1 MSGDKLAQDY
11 AMGIYNDMAAL
22 EYLESNYEDGIKHLS
37 DFDEIAVYMRDEEYD
52 DDVIKAARYMFDDSR
67 DSWDNYGGPVALFF
81 SNDVLDIETISKASA
96 AAGSSHVS
104 SVQALITFGGPN
116 AWIITSDG
124 DGLDILVNW
133 GGDSVKL
140 WADVPAVSSY
150 LYELGAGL
158 E

>member
-1 MSGDKLAQDY
+1 MGDKLAQDY
-11 AMGIYNDMAAL
+11 ATGIYDDMAAL
-22 EYLESNYEDGIKHLS
+22 EWLETNWEDIENWDELAQLMEEDGEDAGAIKS
-37 DFDEIAVYMRDEEYD
+37 
-52 DDVIKAARYMFDDSR
+52 ARYMVDDSR
-67 DSWDNYGGPVALFF
+67 ESWDDYGGPVSSFF

-140 WADVPAVSSY
+140 WAAAPLVSSY
-150 LYELGAGL
+150 LYELGAG